1 MGLFI
6 MQISDLSLNELTTVI
21 LREFSSERRS
31 GSDIVK
37 LFNYLG
43 FSDDYWE
50 LNKKGEF
57 GSRRDFTNKKLAEIN
72 GTFKL
77 ISLIE
82 ILVDDRQTQNPDE
95 IACELNKILKH
106 DGLLLYKNENEIYK
120 IGGKSIQEDLQL
132 KPVFEKIEKEIIE
145 HIKTSKYS
153 VWVAV
158 AWITSKPIAE
168 ALYRQHQKGGNI
180 RIIVNDDSLTESK
193 GIRFEKSEI
202 EYYKVS
208 PKNGN
213 FNNLMHH
220 KFCVIDFKK
229 VITGSFNWT
238 VKASFNNENI
248 TVIEQKDQAE
258 KYADEFIKLI
268 KDLPRR

>member
-82 ILVDDRQTQNPDE
+82 ILVDDRQT
-95 IACELNKILKH
+95 A
-106 DGLLLYKNENEIYK
+106 LL
-120 IGGKSIQEDLQL
+120 
-132 KPVFEKIEKEIIE
+132 
-145 HIKTSKYS
+145 H
-153 VWVAV
+153 
-158 AWITSKPIAE
+158 KPIC
-168 ALYRQHQKGGNI
+168 KGFFSD
-180 RIIVNDDSLTESK
+180 II
-193 GIRFEKSEI
+193 
-202 EYYKVS
+202 
-208 PKNGN
+208 
-213 FNNLMHH
+213 
-220 KFCVIDFKK
+220 FK
-229 VITGSFNWT
+229 
-238 VKASFNNENI
+238 
-248 TVIEQKDQAE
+248 
-258 KYADEFIKLI
+258 
-268 KDLPRR
+268 